1 MNDNQRS
8 KEIEERRI
16 DIFPWDDNFNTG
28 LPLVDQQHRRLV
40 ELLNLLASNVAFGTG
55 AEVIDRIFDELA
67 EYAVYHFESEEAI
80 WRDHL
85 ASDVAEAAH
94 RAIHSSFTEE
104 VVRLKAS
111 LDSVP
116 LSAVAEETLGF
127 LARWLAS
134 HILESDRYLAYVVLS
149 RMEGLP
155 LESAKSHAKEQVEGA
170 TRALINIILSI
181 YSTLSANTLNL
192 MRELAAHRQD
202 KEELLR
208 TREESQHNEA
218 NFRGMF
224 DAIDDFLFVLDAEA
238 NVLHV
243 NSTVIKRLGY
253 PEADL
258 IGRNVLTVHPPERRE
273 DAFKIVSAMLAGS
286 HDFCPVPLQTAD
298 GRLIP
303 VETRVVPGHWNGQPA
318 LFGVSRD
325 ISERMHAEDELC
337 RSKAK
342 AERLLAESDRMR
354 KSALSMLEDQQQT
367 ERENIRLL
375 EEAKE
380 REFFLSQSQQVGQIG
395 GWRADP
401 ANNRVLWTEGV
412 YAIVELPEHYKP
424 DLEAALDCY
433 LPESRSAVMEHL
445 QRSRTTG
452 ESFAIQVQ
460 VRGAQS
466 SVTKWC
472 ELRGQPHFDTSGRID
487 YLMGTLQDITRL
499 KQAADEIQRKAD
511 EWSDTFDAIPDPLMI
526 IDREYRIR
534 QANKAALQKL
544 QMTHSE
550 ALTSSCMACID
561 NADCPP
567 DYCPQA
573 RTLQDMQGHVAD
585 LPIER
590 FGGHYIV
597 STSPVFNSDGNYQ
610 ASVYLAYDITERKAL
625 ERSLVEAKDAADAAN
640 IAKSE
645 FLANM
650 SHEIRTPMNGIIGM
664 RQLLEYTVLTGE
676 QKEYLDAISE
686 SSDNL
691 LSLINDILD
700 LSKVEAGKIEL
711 EQSEF
716 SLRRCISDLVKTQIG
731 LIYKKGLTFTEN
743 IPADLP
749 DLLVGDQLRLK
760 QILLNILG
768 NAIKFTPHGGITLTA
783 ACLERHDISA
793 LFRISITDTG
803 IGINPQ
809 ALKTI
814 FEPFTQADYST
825 TRKFGGTGLGLTIV
839 SRLAELMG
847 GEVKVESNEGVGST
861 FHITL
866 PFLLAESTDRL
877 KADRVV
883 ALPGQAHTP
892 LKVLVAEDNVINRLL
907 MVRLLRKLG
916 HQTCEAEDGKTAVE
930 QIRNGSFDLILM
942 DIQMPVMSGEEALAT
957 IREIE
962 QGRGDHI
969 PIIALTAH
977 ALNHTRDHLLAV
989 GFDGFLPKPLDI
1001 NKLIVMLKELF
1012 PEHYRETDEEG
1023 VTEVVKPDTSEATE
1037 ACYRLPPELSQAI
1050 EALEQLI
1057 LQQNVQARQQ
1067 AKKLAAHHL
1076 LQGCSNMALLSD
1088 ALKRFDFDQAL
1099 HTLQT
1104 IKGWLRL

>member
-1 MNDNQRS
+1 MNGNQRS
-8 KEIEERRI
+8 NETQDKKI

-67 EYAVYHFESEEAI
+67 EYAVYHFDSEEAI
-80 WRDHL
+80 WREYL
-85 ASDVAEAAH
+85 TSDAAEVSH
-94 RAIHSSFTEE
+94 RALHSSFTKE
-104 VVRLKAS
+104 VVRLKTS
-111 LDSVP
+111 RDSVP

-155 LESAKSHAKEQVEGA
+155 LESAKIHAKEQVEGA

-208 TREESQHNEA
+208 TREESQHSEA
-218 NFRGMF
+218 NFRGLF
-224 DAIDDFLFVLDAEA
+224 DTIDDFLFVLDAEG

-253 PEADL
+253 CEADL
-258 IGRNVLTVHPPERRE
+258 IGRNLLTVHPLERRDE
-273 DAFKIVSAMLAGS
+273 ASKIVSKMLSGS

-303 VETRVVPGHWNGQPA
+303 VETRVVPGQWNGQPA

-325 ISERMHAEDELC
+325 ITERMRAEEELC
-337 RSKAK
+337 HSKAE

-367 ERENIRLL
+367 ERENLRLL

-401 ANNRVLWTEGV
+401 ANNSVLWTEGV
-412 YAIVELPEHYKP
+412 YTIVEVPQHSRP
-424 DLEAALDCY
+424 DLETALDCY
-433 LPESRSAVMEHL
+433 LPESRSAVLEHL
-445 QRSRTTG
+445 HRSRATG

-460 VRGAQS
+460 VHGSQS
-466 SVTKWC
+466 DVIKWC

-499 KQAADEIQRKAD
+499 KQATDEIQRRAD
-511 EWSDTFDAIPDPLMI
+511 EWSATFDAIPDPLMI

-534 QANKAALQKL
+534 QINEAALQKL
-544 QMTHSE
+544 QMTRSE
-550 ALTSSCMACID
+550 ALASSCMACID

-573 RTLQDMQGHVAD
+573 MTLQDMQGHVAD

-597 STSPVFNSDGNYQ
+597 STSPIFDTDGNYQ
-610 ASVYLAYDITERKAL
+610 ASVYLAYDITERKEL

-664 RQLLEYTVLTGE
+664 RQLLEYTELTGE

-731 LIYKKGLTFTEN
+731 LIYKKGLTFTSN
-743 IPADLP
+743 ISADLP

-768 NAIKFTPHGGITLTA
+768 NAIKFTPQGGITLTA
-783 ACLERHDISA
+783 ACLEYRDTSA

-803 IGINPQ
+803 IGMNPQ
-809 ALKTI
+809 ALETI
-814 FEPFTQADYST
+814 FDPFTQADYST
-825 TRKFGGTGLGLTIV
+825 TRRFGGTGLGLTIV

-847 GEVKVESNEGVGST
+847 GDVEVESNEGVGST
-861 FHITL
+861 FHITI

-877 KADRVV
+877 KTDRVV
-883 ALPGQAHTP
+883 ALPGQAHVP
-892 LKVLVAEDNVINRLL
+892 LKVLVAEDNAINRLL
-907 MVRLLRKLG
+907 MVKLLRKLG
-916 HQTCEAEDGKTAVE
+916 HQACEVEDGKAAVE
-930 QIRNGSFDLILM
+930 QVRHDSFDLILM
-942 DIQMPVMSGEEALAT
+942 DIQMPVMSGEGALAA

-962 QGRGDHI
+962 QERGDHT

-989 GFDGFLPKPLDI
+989 GFDGFMPKPLDI
-1001 NKLIVMLKELF
+1001 NKLTAMLKELF
-1012 PEHYRETDEEG
+1012 PEHYRENAVEGGAG
-1023 VTEVVKPDTSEATE
+1023 VTKAYIAETTE
-1037 ACYRLPPELSQAI
+1037 TRYKFPAELCQAI
-1050 EALEQLI
+1050 EELERLI
-1057 LQQNVQARQQ
+1057 QQQNLQARQK
-1067 AKKLAAHHL
+1067 AKKLTAHHL
-1076 LQGCSNMALLSD
+1076 LQGCSDVALLSD

-1099 HTLQT
+1099 HTLQF
-1104 IKGWLRL
+1104 IKERLRL

>member
-1 MNDNQRS
+1 MNGIQRLNETQD
-8 KEIEERRI
+8 KKI

-67 EYAVYHFESEEAI
+67 DYAVYHFDSEEAI
-80 WRDHL
+80 WREHL
-85 ASDVAEAAH
+85 ASDAAEAAH
-94 RAIHSSFTEE
+94 CALHNSFTEE
-104 VVRLKAS
+104 VLRLKTS
-111 LDSVP
+111 RDSVP
-116 LSAVAEETLGF
+116 LASVAEETLGF

-149 RMEGLP
+149 RMEGLS
-155 LESAKSHAKEQVEGA
+155 LESAKSHAKEQVEEA

-181 YSTLSANTLNL
+181 YSILSANTLNL
-192 MRELAAHRQD
+192 MRELAAHRKD

-224 DAIDDFLFVLDAEA
+224 DTIDDFLFVLDAEG
-238 NVLHV
+238 NIQHV

-253 PEADL
+253 CEADL
-258 IGRNVLTVHPPERRE
+258 VGRNVLTVHPPERRKE
-273 DAFKIVSAMLAGS
+273 ASKDVSEMLAGS
-286 HDFCPVPLQTAD
+286 NDFCPVPLQRAD
-298 GRLIP
+298 GSLIP
-303 VETRVVPGHWNGQPA
+303 VETRMVLGQWNGQPA

-325 ISERMHAEDELC
+325 LTERIHAEEELC
-337 RSKAK
+337 RSKAE

-354 KSALSMLEDQQQT
+354 KSALSMLEDQQQI
-367 ERENIRLL
+367 ERENLRLL
-375 EEAKE
+375 EEAQE

-401 ANNRVLWTEGV
+401 ANNRLLWTEGV
-412 YAIVELPEHYKP
+412 YTIIELPQHYKP
-424 DLEAALDCY
+424 DLETALDCY
-433 LPESRSAVMEHL
+433 LPESRSLVLEHL

-460 VRGAQS
+460 VHGAQS
-466 SVTKWC
+466 GVTKWC
-472 ELRGQPHFDTSGRID
+472 ELRGQPHFDSSGRID

-499 KQAADEIQRKAD
+499 KQAADEIQRRAD
-511 EWSDTFDAIPDPLMI
+511 EWSATFDAIPDPLMI

-534 QANKAALQKL
+534 QINKAALQKL
-544 QMTHSE
+544 QMTRSE
-550 ALTSSCMACID
+550 ALASSCMACID

-597 STSPVFNSDGNYQ
+597 STSPIFDSDGNYQ
-610 ASVYLAYDITERKAL
+610 ASVYLAYDITERKEL
-625 ERSLVEAKDAADAAN
+625 ECSLVEAKDAADAAN

-664 RQLLEYTVLTGE
+664 QQLLEYTELTGE

-731 LIYKKGLTFTEN
+731 LIYKKGLTFTSN
-743 IPADLP
+743 IPAELP

-768 NAIKFTPHGGITLTA
+768 NAIKFTSRGGITLTA
-783 ACLERHDISA
+783 ACLERHDTSA

-814 FEPFTQADYST
+814 FDPFTQADYST
-825 TRKFGGTGLGLTIV
+825 TRRFGGTGLGLTIV

-847 GEVKVESNEGVGST
+847 GGVEVESSEGVGST
-861 FHITL
+861 FQITL
-866 PFLLAESTDRL
+866 PFQITESTSVL
-877 KADRVV
+877 EVDRVAV
-883 ALPGQAHTP
+883 LADQAHAP
-892 LKVLVAEDNVINRLL
+892 LKVLVAEDNAINRLL

-916 HQTCEAEDGKTAVE
+916 HQTCEVEDGKAAVE

-942 DIQMPVMSGEEALAT
+942 DIQMPVMSGEGALVA

-962 QGRGDHI
+962 QERGGHI

-989 GFDGFLPKPLDI
+989 GFDGFLPKPLDL
-1001 NKLIVMLKELF
+1001 NKLVALLKELF
-1012 PEHYRETDEEG
+1012 PEHYRENNGECETG
-1023 VTEVVKPDTSEATE
+1023 VAKTEIAEATGAVYTFPVE
-1037 ACYRLPPELSQAI
+1037 LDQQIEKLERLI
-1050 EALEQLI
+1050 
-1057 LQQNVQARQQ
+1057 QQQSVQARQQ
-1067 AKKLAAHHL
+1067 VKKLAAHHL
-1076 LQGCSNMALLSD
+1076 LQGYSDMTSLSE

-1099 HTLQT
+1099 NSLKTL
-1104 IKGWLRL
+1104 KERLRL